1 MRIRYTK
8 PMPRKIREYKV
19 ELSSLGFTAAPRR
32 GKGSHRVWKHDALKD
47 FIVIAYQDGEDVPLY
62 LEKQLKKAK
71 RVLGDLEQ

>member
-1 MRIRYTK
+1 
-8 PMPRKIREYKV
+8 MPRKIREYKV

-32 GKGSHRVWKHDALKD
+32 GKGSHQVWKHDALKD